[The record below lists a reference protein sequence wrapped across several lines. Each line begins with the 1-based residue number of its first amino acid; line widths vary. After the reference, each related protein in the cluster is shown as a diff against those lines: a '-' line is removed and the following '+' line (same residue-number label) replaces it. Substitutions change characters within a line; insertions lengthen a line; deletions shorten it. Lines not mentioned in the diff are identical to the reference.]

1 MLSVIRHVEYRE
13 LVALWRLGN
22 ILENW
27 QHFVDDTQGF
37 VGKLLKMFE
46 QFGLE
51 KQSKTNIE
59 SEGRAKISWSKRG
72 NCTPN
77 KKKYLENLFIIKS
90 LYELDFKEN
99 EKSNVEIKIIKLL
112 FLTFML

>member
-1 MLSVIRHVEYRE
+1 
-13 LVALWRLGN
+13 
-22 ILENW
+22 
-27 QHFVDDTQGF
+27 
-37 VGKLLKMFE
+37 MFE
-46 QFGLE
+46 QFGSE

-77 KKKYLENLFIIKS
+77 KNKYLGNLFIKS

-99 EKSNVEIKIIKLL
+99 EKSNVEIKIKLL